1 MQLPAPFGK
10 YELLELIGTGG
21 MADVFL
27 ARTFGVA
34 GFEKRLVI
42 KRIKEEHAGDPRFV
56 SLFIHEAKI
65 GVHLNHPNIIALYEL
80 GKVADS
86 WYIAM
91 EHLHGR
97 DLNKVARALRTGRR
111 RMDPPDAVRI
121 IAEVC
126 RGLAFAHGGGGEA
139 GVGLVHRDV
148 SPHNIFVTFNGEVK
162 LVDFGIARLLEG
174 GDARQRDDLLDAA
187 VVPGAGK
194 YAYMSP
200 EQAGGQVVGPRS
212 DLFSAAVVL
221 WELLAGEKLHGGSER
236 EDKLRRVREA
246 DIPDPRTRG
255 ADIDDV
261 LWATL
266 KKALARDPADRHES
280 VALFEDELR
289 AWLYEHRARPS
300 ASALTTLLHDLF
312 PDASDHNP
320 AAGDL
325 RQLVDDIRRIEREQ
339 ESSPTVDDGQEPAR
353 VDPAGALH
361 AAVDERKRVAALA
374 LDVDG
379 FTAISVQEEP
389 EVLFRR
395 HLQLLRWLRA
405 VLDEHGG
412 TIQHIHDDHILVV
425 FGLPRTLSD
434 DLTRALDAAWSL
446 QKRIGE
452 IRERGLPV
460 SIAIG
465 VHIGDVTVAH
475 AGTRTR
481 ITARGD
487 TTRLARRLSDHAD
500 HGAVLVS
507 EAVFQA
513 VEGVFA
519 FQRGPWMP
527 SRGGRA
533 PVASWAL
540 GGRRVGARAARTGP
554 WMRRGD
560 ELEVIR
566 AALGQVAGGQGASV
580 LIAGKNGS
588 GKSRLVQ
595 EIADLAT
602 RRHIPVYHGACVSY
616 GSPHAACR
624 AVLLA
629 ALGLPPSAAE
639 SEARVHVARF
649 RQLGLSPLDLESV
662 EALLGLRPPPG
673 EGPDAWTVTRRA
685 LRALSA
691 EGPCVAVF
699 EDVHNLPP
707 RELAAFGGMIAR
719 LSATPILVLA
729 TSASDLPSALS
740 GASVVH
746 LGPLGKAVES
756 KMIGALVGAE
766 RCTTELLGLVERT
779 CEGNPLYVEEMVKF
793 LVERGDLA
801 VLHGTA
807 TLREGAD
814 AALPGS
820 LAGLLAARVDALD
833 PAAKGALQ
841 IGAVI
846 GAEFVAT
853 LVGEVIGVDDPMPI
867 LDELVAHGLVHATD
881 ATDTFAFSSQ
891 LVRQAV
897 LRGILGIQR
906 GEYHRLIADAL
917 ERRRVA
923 GVEVPP
929 DVLAAHCGFG
939 GRWIDAAR
947 WSFSAGRAH
956 EATGALESAREAYR
970 RGLRWLGEVQETPD
984 TYDARVQGEA
994 MLRLRLGVVSLL
1006 LGDNAAGLSALRVAL
1021 DIAEEA
1027 GLGWIEVQAHLEL
1040 GRHHLDEREVLR
1052 ARAHLTHAHALA
1064 RQEREPAVEVEV
1076 LEARARL
1083 AHLDGATAEAEVLWR
1098 DALERGAGDP
1108 SLRARCLAGLAHAR
1122 LQSGDL
1128 EAPRPWLDEALE
1140 CARQAGDSI
1149 LEGRVLNNLGLLH
1162 AMRDEPEEAARLFRR
1177 SLEARERVGY
1187 AHGVVVNHYNLG
1199 TVYFQT
1205 GDLARAYVS
1214 FQRGREVAEELGWP
1228 RGVALNEV
1236 YLAYIDGTRGAP
1248 DALDR
1253 VQAAAAVARKHGD
1266 VETALNGGW
1275 LAGRL
1280 LMAHGQDDDAREVL
1294 EAAHDEAIA
1303 RGMVPMVRRIALT
1316 LENFLNAGPGADA
1329 PRAP

>member
-42 KRIKEEHAGDPRFV
+42 KRIKEEHAGNPRFV

-65 GVHLNHPNIIALYEL
+65 GVHLNHPNIVALYEL
-80 GKVADS
+80 GKVGES

-97 DLNKVARALRTGRR
+97 DLNKVARALRTSDR
-111 RMDPPDAVRI
+111 RMDPSDAVRI
-121 IAEVC
+121 IAEIC
-126 RGLAFAHGGGGEA
+126 RGLAFAHSGGGEA
-139 GVGLVHRDV
+139 GVSLVHRDV
-148 SPHNIFVTFNGEVK
+148 SPHNIFVTFTGEVK
-162 LVDFGIARLLEG
+162 LVDFGIARLLGG
-174 GDARQRDDLLDAA
+174 GDARQQDEVPDPA
-187 VVPGAGK
+187 VGPGGGK

-200 EQAGGQVVGPRS
+200 EQAAGLPVGPRS

-221 WELLAGEKLHGGSER
+221 WELLVGQKLHGGAER

-246 DIPDPRTRG
+246 EIADPRTRG
-255 ADIDDV
+255 ADIDDA

-280 VALFEDELR
+280 ASMFEDELR
-289 AWLYEHRARPS
+289 AWLYERRARPGRT
-300 ASALTTLLHDLF
+300 ALGALLQELF
-312 PDASDHNP
+312 PDSSDHNP

-325 RQLVDDIRRIEREQ
+325 KRLVDDIRRMEHEH
-339 ESSPTVDDGQEPAR
+339 EATVSTSGAQDVPKPDA
-353 VDPAGALH
+353 AGGLQ
-361 AAVDERKRVAALA
+361 AAVDERKRVAVLA

-395 HLQLLRWLRA
+395 HLQLLRWLRTL
-405 VLDEHGG
+405 LDEHGG
-412 TIQHIHDDHILVV
+412 TIQHIHDDHIVV
-425 FGLPRTLSD
+425 IFGLPRTLSD
-434 DLTRALDAAWSL
+434 DLHRALDAAWAL
-446 QKRIGE
+446 QKRLGE
-452 IRERGLPV
+452 VRERGLPI
-460 SIAIG
+460 SIAVG

-481 ITARGD
+481 LTARGD

-500 HGAVLVS
+500 HGMVLVS
-507 EAVFQA
+507 EAVYQA
-513 VEGVFA
+513 VEGAFG
-519 FQRGPWMP
+519 FQRGPWMA

-533 PVASWAL
+533 PVASWVL
-540 GGRRVGARAARTGP
+540 GGRRAGARAARTGP
-554 WMRRGD
+554 WLRRGD
-560 ELEVIR
+560 ELETVR
-566 AALGQVAGGQGASV
+566 SALGKVASGQGAAV
-580 LIAGKNGS
+580 LIVGKGGS

-595 EIADLAT
+595 ELTELAI

-616 GSPHAACR
+616 GSPHSAPR
-624 AVLLA
+624 AVLLGT
-629 ALGLPPSAAE
+629 LGLPASA
-639 SEARVHVARF
+639 SEAEVRAHAGRF
-649 RQLGLSPLDLESV
+649 RQLGLSPLDLDSV
-662 EALLGLRPPPG
+662 EALLGLRPPP
-673 EGPDAWTVTRRA
+673 EERLEPWTVTRRA

-691 EGPCVAVF
+691 EGPLVAVF
-699 EDVHNLPP
+699 EDVHHLPP
-707 RELAAFGGMIAR
+707 RELAAFGAMIER
-719 LSATPILVLA
+719 LAGTPILVLA
-729 TSASDLPSALS
+729 TCAGEVPAAIQR
-740 GASVVH
+740 ASVVH
-746 LGPLGKAVES
+746 LGALGKTVEA
-756 KMIGALVGAE
+756 KMVAGLVGAE
-766 RCTTELLGLVERT
+766 GCTSQLLELVERT
-779 CEGNPLYVEEMVKF
+779 CEGNPLYVEEMAKF
-793 LVERGDLA
+793 LVERGDLTVSNGMA
-801 VLHGTA
+801 S
-807 TLREGAD
+807 LREGAD
-814 AALPGS
+814 AALPGT

-841 IGAVI
+841 IAAVI
-846 GAEFVAT
+846 GADFVAA
-853 LVGEVIGVDDPMPI
+853 LVGEVIGVDEPMPI
-867 LDELVAHGLVHATD
+867 VDVLVTHGLIHPTD
-881 ATDTFAFSSQ
+881 APDTFAFSSQ

-923 GVEVPP
+923 GVDVPP

-947 WSFSAGRAH
+947 WSHTAGRAH
-956 EATGALESAREAYR
+956 EGSGALESAREAYR
-970 RGLRWLGEVQETPD
+970 RGLRWLGEVEETPD
-984 TYDARVQGEA
+984 TYDARVQGEST
-994 MLRLRLGVVSLL
+994 LRLRLGVVSLL

-1040 GRHHLDEREVLR
+1040 GRHHLDEREVVR
-1052 ARAHLTHAHALA
+1052 ARAHLAQAHALA

-1083 AHLDGATAEAEVLWR
+1083 AHLDGATAEAESLWR
-1098 DALERGAGDP
+1098 DALARGAADP

-1122 LQSGDL
+1122 LQTGDL

-1140 CARQAGDSI
+1140 AARQAGDSI

-1162 AMRDEPEEAARLFRR
+1162 ALRDEPEEAARLFRR

-1236 YLAYIDGTRGAP
+1236 YLAYIDGTRGGA
-1248 DALDR
+1248 DGLER
-1253 VQAAAAVARKHGD
+1253 VQAASSIARKHGD

-1280 LMAHGQDDDAREVL
+1280 LMAMGRDPDAREEL
-1294 EAAHDEAIA
+1294 EAARDEAA
-1303 RGMVPMVRRIALT
+1303 VRGMIVMVRRIERT
-1316 LENFLNAGPGADA
+1316 LESFSVRPEGDA
-1329 PRAP
+1329 SQAP